1 MEKRKMDKPLRIAYD
16 ELIKTIT
23 MFLIDKSWENT
34 AKEEVAIYV
43 DKMQKDLTQI
53 ATKEGLI
60 KYIEQDKFSLTSIL
74 MLMEI
79 PEEKF
84 KRVISM
90 IRREHRYVFSSEW
103 SLEKTRSVLLENKVL
118 MDDVCE
124 LLLNGANSERFKR
137 KIPDFYRDSFKI
149 DTHTIAKLKNHE
161 ELVKLAK
168 RQMDAKYTAGV
179 ALTFV
184 KKVEETIKLTC
195 DLEGLTYV
203 KNKSVDGL
211 DRNYG
216 FIIPDN
222 KQPKILINC
231 SYNITTSSTQSR
243 FSESVLRTRDKIRMD
258 GKKILTVNIIEGA
271 GWIGRQSDLKII
283 YENSDYTLNLAYI
296 GLLDQIIRYGM
307 ENEK

>member
-1 MEKRKMDKPLRIAYD
+1 
-16 ELIKTIT
+16 
-23 MFLIDKSWENT
+23 
-34 AKEEVAIYV
+34 
-43 DKMQKDLTQI
+43 
-53 ATKEGLI
+53 
-60 KYIEQDKFSLTSIL
+60 
-74 MLMEI
+74 
-79 PEEKF
+79 
-84 KRVISM
+84 
-90 IRREHRYVFSSEW
+90 
-103 SLEKTRSVLLENKVL
+103 
-118 MDDVCE
+118 
-124 LLLNGANSERFKR
+124 
-137 KIPDFYRDSFKI
+137 
-149 DTHTIAKLKNHE
+149 
-161 ELVKLAK
+161 
-168 RQMDAKYTAGV
+168 MDAKYTAGV